1 MSMNMREV
9 SAVGSL
15 VMRARE
21 MGALGVGAARQVGMS
36 AYGLWAVGVA
46 GYGRVCRHQEDRHVG
61 CAAAASMAR
70 RVAGNA
76 EGEWGGSFEENLAAV
91 AG

>member
-1 MSMNMREV
+1 
-9 SAVGSL
+9 
-15 VMRARE
+15 
-21 MGALGVGAARQVGMS
+21 MS

-61 CAAAASMAR
+61 CAAAAGINSRKHGKASGGKCGG
-70 RVAGNA
+70 RV
-76 EGEWGGSFEENLAAV
+76 GGSFEENLAAV